1 LIAPDEDYFIFLS
14 HNTPRVVMRVALLS
28 VTATLFIALICLS
41 AAPQPATSVYTT
53 TGYAV
58 GDTAEDF
65 ILKNVDGRMVSL
77 ADYPS
82 AKGYVVVFTCN
93 HCPYAQLYEQRLIN
107 LHKKYAPQG
116 YPIIAINPNDPKIAE
131 EDSYD
136 EMQKRAREK
145 KFPYVYL
152 FDEQQEVYPRFGA
165 TRTPHV
171 FLLDSA
177 KVVRYIGAVDDNA
190 ETPGNVKKRYLDAA
204 IQALINGEDPSP
216 STTKAIGCMIRK
228 GKK

>member
-1 LIAPDEDYFIFLS
+1 MKV
-14 HNTPRVVMRVALLS
+14 TLLS
-28 VTATLFIALICLS
+28 VAAISLMAITLFSFAPTPTES
-41 AAPQPATSVYTT
+41 AYVQGGYT
-53 TGYAV
+53 V

-65 ILKNVDGRMVSL
+65 LLKNVDGRMVSL
-77 ADYPS
+77 ADYPK

-116 YPIIAINPNDPKIAE
+116 YPIIAINPNDPAIAE
-131 EDSYD
+131 EDSYQ
-136 EMQKRAREK
+136 EMQKRASEK

-152 FDEQQEVYPRFGA
+152 FDEQQDVFPRFGA

-190 ETPGNVKKRYLDAA
+190 ESPGNVKKRYLDSALT
-204 IQALINGEDPSP
+204 ALINGEEPSP
-216 STTKAIGCMIRK
+216 ATTRAIGCMIRK
-228 GKK
+228 SKR